1 MTTDLIIIGG
11 GVLGTFHAYHALKK
25 GLSVR
30 LFEKDDRPRGA
41 STQNFG
47 QIVPSGMNP
56 KWQAF
61 GRKSLD
67 IYRELQRLL
76 DISLR
81 QKGSVYLA
89 SNVEEMILLEELA
102 HINKENGYPS
112 QLLSSSQCL
121 TRYPGLRKDY
131 CCGGLFFPE
140 EISLDPRVMVSRV
153 LKYLEEEMGL
163 NYHPGTQIREVLAPA
178 VRDTQNRTYKG
189 HKILVCSGNEF
200 KALFPEQFAK
210 SDLLAVKLQMM
221 ETLPQPGLVL
231 GPNILTGLSI
241 RRYESF
247 QECPSYPEIAAR
259 EEADSLWKKWG
270 VHILF
275 KQREDGS
282 MIIGDSHHYQEA
294 ATADQLGMDI
304 EEDITRYILQ
314 EAQKIFDLPTYKLRR
329 QWIGKYSQC
338 KQRDIYQEE
347 IEDHVYVLTGI
358 GGKGMTA
365 GPGYAAWH
373 LEKILA

>member
-1 MTTDLIIIGG
+1 
-11 GVLGTFHAYHALKK
+11 
-25 GLSVR
+25 
-30 LFEKDDRPRGA
+30 
-41 STQNFG
+41 
-47 QIVPSGMNP
+47 
-56 KWQAF
+56 
-61 GRKSLD
+61 
-67 IYRELQRLL
+67 
-76 DISLR
+76 
-81 QKGSVYLA
+81 
-89 SNVEEMILLEELA
+89 
-102 HINKENGYPS
+102 
-112 QLLSSSQCL
+112 
-121 TRYPGLRKDY
+121 
-131 CCGGLFFPE
+131 
-140 EISLDPRVMVSRV
+140 
-153 LKYLEEEMGL
+153 
-163 NYHPGTQIREVLAPA
+163 
-178 VRDTQNRTYKG
+178 
-189 HKILVCSGNEF
+189 
-200 KALFPEQFAK
+200 
-210 SDLLAVKLQMM
+210 MM

-365 GPGYAAWH
+365 GPGYSAWH